1 VRTTQRATIL
11 VAGLAA
17 LALTAGPSLA
27 SQAPQQPPPQQQEP
41 QQQPPQQ
48 QEQQARQAQ
57 PIEGDLVNVDAD
69 AKALT
74 VKPADGAEV
83 KFHYDDST
91 EISGAK
97 GAAGLATMK
106 EGRVTVHFK
115 DDAEKKNKLATKI
128 IVQPRQ

>member
-1 VRTTQRATIL
+1 VLAL
-11 VAGLAA
+11 GLAPA
-17 LALTAGPSLA
+17 LAN
-27 SQAPQQPPPQQQEP
+27 QPP

-48 QEQQARQAQ
+48 QEPKQQPPPQQQEEQPKQAQ
-57 PIEGDLVNVDAD
+57 PIEGDLVGVDAD
-69 AKALT
+69 AKSLT
-74 VKPADGAEV
+74 VKVADGTEM

-97 GAAGLATMK
+97 DAAGLATTK